1 MRNILGEVYNQRKIF
16 NNKYNKKGITNK
28 IYSKIKDKKIKKY
41 SIDLMKYY
49 RNNIS
54 YKSMRE
60 LAIAYNELKNIEC
73 NKYNNITKF
82 DNIYNRYLNLSS
94 LKLIM
99 GDKYFVINLSIKNK
113 NIDIMG
119 VKELTY
125 SFIIYDNNIIN
136 INKTTKVI
144 NSIENKENI
153 IRQETNTNNID
164 KNTYESYILNI
175 FYFDII
181 EDYIINFLKY

>member
-1 MRNILGEVYNQRKIF
+1 MRNILEELYNNRKLI

-41 SIDLMKYY
+41 SINLMKYY

-99 GDKYFVINLSIKNK
+99 GDKYFVINLSIKNPSTVADQTIICNLPSAYIPK
-113 NIDIMG
+113 TYTRLSANTHDTSYSYSIDISTSG
-119 VKELTY
+119 VVRIRSTKYSANTEL
-125 SFIIYDNNIIN
+125 
-136 INKTTKVI
+136 
-144 NSIENKENI
+144 
-153 IRQETNTNNID
+153 R
-164 KNTYESYILNI
+164 LNASWLI
-175 FYFDII
+175 
-181 EDYIINFLKY
+181 K